1 MTRKPALAARA
12 AAFHHRA
19 AGAIAAGFAA
29 LLAASAR
36 GVPAHAAPSPGAL
49 VDEPCDIEVGDP
61 AIAARLHCARMH
73 VLRDPA
79 RPALGRFEIAVAIR
93 RSAAPKPGTA
103 PVLFLHGGP
112 GGGITRWLGRGGR
125 DPAPG
130 HDLVAFD
137 MRGGGRSTPRV
148 CEDAGGALMQAS
160 VDADG
165 PAAAAARREAIAS
178 ECMREWRAAGFDGTQ
193 FGTAVTVADAEAL
206 REALGVARWL
216 LLGES
221 YGTTVA
227 AHYVATHPDRIEAA
241 VLDSLYPPDDL
252 VLPVAEMQA
261 RLVDRIGA
269 DCAADPD
276 CAVRFPKV
284 GRAALAAVVADFDR
298 APLRV
303 GRGAGALLFDG
314 LALRQSLGLAAVDE
328 AGARAIPLLL
338 DAARRR
344 DARYFEGAAAAVG
357 SDSAGGVN
365 LAALLATDCRDRAR
379 HHVEGEDD
387 GTLRLLAGLPP
398 GTCASWTAPG
408 EAPRWPWGT
417 PVPMLLLAGGYDSF
431 QPDAAAIAARIGP
444 AARLVELPFAAHG
457 ARGAGPCVR
466 EIAAGWLADPTRAP
480 DLDCVATMV
489 PPPFL
494 REVVPLAGVAALASA
509 ATPSPWAIVLV
520 AALVVALLAGFGA
533 PLLARLRHRP
543 IPNPAAS
550 RAAALASVLLL
561 LAIAVPAFA
570 LASAGAGARAIGMF
584 GLPAPAGHAAWL
596 LWPAALLA
604 LLALMA
610 ALRDRR
616 FAAGIASVAVLVA
629 VGAAAGIGLLPM
641 P

>member
-1 MTRKPALAARA
+1 MMPKPALAALA
-12 AAFHHRA
+12 AALRHRA
-19 AGAIAAGFAA
+19 AGVIAAGCAIV
-29 LLAASAR
+29 LAAVAS
-36 GVPAHAAPSPGAL
+36 GVPAHAAPPPGTL
-49 VDEPCDIEVGDP
+49 VDAPCDIDVADP
-61 AIAARLHCARMH
+61 AVAGRMRCARLH

-79 RPALGRFEIAVAIR
+79 RPEAGRFEIAVAIR
-93 RSAAPKPGTA
+93 RSAAPKPGAA

-112 GGGITRWLGRGGR
+112 GGEFTRWVGMGGR

-148 CEDAGGALMQAS
+148 CDGAGAALMQAF

-165 PAAAAARREAIAS
+165 PAAAASRRQAIAN
-178 ECMREWRAAGFDGTQ
+178 ECLREWRAAGFEGTH
-193 FGTAVTVADAEAL
+193 FGTAANVADAEAL
-206 REALGVARWL
+206 REALGVARWR

-241 VLDSLYPPDDL
+241 VLDSLYPPDEL

-269 DCAADPD
+269 DCARDPD
-276 CAVRFPKV
+276 CAARFPDV
-284 GRAALAAVVADFDR
+284 GRATLAAAVADLDR
-298 APLRV
+298 EPLHV
-303 GRGAGALLFDG
+303 GRGAGARLLDG
-314 LALRQSLGLAAVDE
+314 LALQRLVALAAADE
-328 AGARAIPLLL
+328 AGARAIPFLL

-344 DARYFEGAAAAVG
+344 DARYFEGAVAATG
-357 SDSAGGVN
+357 SDSDGGVS

-379 HHVEGEDD
+379 HHVEGEGD
-387 GTLRLLAGLPP
+387 GTLRLLAGLPS
-398 GTCASWTAPG
+398 GTCAAWTAPG

-417 PVPMLLLAGGYDSF
+417 QVPILLLAGGYDSF
-431 QPDAAAIAARIGP
+431 QPDATAIGARIGP
-444 AARLVELPFAAHG
+444 AAHVVEVSFAAHG

-466 EIAAGWLADPTRAP
+466 DIASGWLADPTRAP
-480 DLDCVATMV
+480 DVACLASMDA
-489 PPPFL
+489 PPFL

-509 ATPSPWAIVLV
+509 ATPSPWVFLLA
-520 AALVVALLAGFGA
+520 AALGMALLAGLGA
-533 PLLARLRHRP
+533 PLVARLRRRP
-543 IPNPAAS
+543 ITKPVAP

-561 LAIAVPAFA
+561 LAVAVPAIA
-570 LASAGAGARAIGMF
+570 LASAGSAMRAIGLF

-604 LLALMA
+604 VVALVA

-616 FAAGIASVAVLVA
+616 FAAGSALVAVLVV
-629 VGAAAGIGLLPM
+629 VGAAAWLGLLPM